1 MGEFTRPGRREE
13 ALWEAFQDLFLT
25 LQETGARAK
34 GATHALAPHC
44 LRPFM
49 RLTPEVVQGARRP
62 GAHNSRA
69 SHPTKATTAFFP
81 RPPRDPPPS
90 SGIVRHRDL
99 PTAHDLPA
107 HTHPS
112 THAELDAVH
121 VRLLLPTLEA
131 VLVAFHR
138 HPHALTQLVEDDVET
153 AYGLF
158 SCASCLCVSALER
171 SDTLGLDRGT
181 RVGLI
186 EMLRVL
192 VSPSTDVPSSST
204 QKNTAV
210 SRRDAAISA
219 EWAEGAAARLR
230 ETPVPELPAVDLAFP
245 ALRMDEPAPSKSE
258 LSMYTR
264 LMTQANLRAAKEA
277 ERSKDLSKDA
287 LVSPSDAGGGVSG
300 HPRGPSSPGDDEVRS
315 DSEEYDSEEEREDA
329 LARCREALID
339 GVPDDTRT
347 ISSSKRGPGSS
358 STPGSALT
366 GASAPNDSEPPG
378 LGLELGLFTTGLAP
392 RVRTDP
398 PGIPPLEKTVPPVG
412 KAEGLARDVAS
423 YAAESLRVQ
432 SRLMRLCVDWET
444 HADERSAHES
454 GDDETAGDGSGSADR
469 SAMTVSALAALCAAS
484 GPNPLVAAAAV
495 RDAAAAALALGVTL
509 AAATR
514 DDDAA
519 ALDKARA
526 LRTYLGAALRRH
538 PAALANVRACLAAAF
553 LQRPLAK
560 VPPLAPDA
568 SHPKSPSS
576 ECLLDRD
583 GQPVTTNAFRDASFP
598 RSVLDAGPVWWLASL
613 EVGLGF
619 LEDCV
624 AGSHSPGESV
634 DAARSFGLGGVVLPP
649 NAHACVGVA
658 AAGAA
663 ADLGTPR
670 RREDIVPAVLSPTAS
685 TLDAVV
691 GAMLVAL
698 RA

>member
-1 MGEFTRPGRREE
+1 
-13 ALWEAFQDLFLT
+13 
-25 LQETGARAK
+25 
-34 GATHALAPHC
+34 
-44 LRPFM
+44 
-49 RLTPEVVQGARRP
+49 
-62 GAHNSRA
+62 
-69 SHPTKATTAFFP
+69 
-81 RPPRDPPPS
+81 
-90 SGIVRHRDL
+90 
-99 PTAHDLPA
+99 
-107 HTHPS
+107 
-112 THAELDAVH
+112 
-121 VRLLLPTLEA
+121 LLPTLEA

-158 SCASCLCVSALER
+158 GCASCLCVSALER

-186 EMLRVL
+186 EMLRAL

-210 SRRDAAISA
+210 PRRDAAISA

-277 ERSKDLSKDA
+277 ERSKDSSKDA

-300 HPRGPSSPGDDEVRS
+300 HARGPSSPGHDEVRS

-339 GVPDDTRT
+339 GVPDDTMRT
-347 ISSSKRGPGSS
+347 VHSSSRGPGSS
-358 STPGSALT
+358 STPDAALT
-366 GASAPNDSEPPG
+366 GASASNDSEASG
-378 LGLELGLFTTGLAP
+378 LGLELGLFTTGLT

-398 PGIPPLEKTVPPVG
+398 YLGIPPLEKTVPPVG
-412 KAEGLARDVAS
+412 KSEGLARDVAS

-444 HADERSAHES
+444 HADVSSAHES

-509 AAATR
+509 ATTAS

-568 SHPKSPSS
+568 SHPKSPST

-598 RSVLDAGPVWWLASL
+598 RSVLDVGPVWWLASL
-613 EVGLGF
+613 DVGLGF

-624 AGSHSPGESV
+624 AGSHSAGESV

-663 ADLGTPR
+663 ADLGTPGDARISYR
-670 RREDIVPAVLSPTAS
+670 RCFHPRRARSTRSWARCSSRYARQRFITRSRRQTWLAAV
-685 TLDAVV
+685 TLERKPVS
-691 GAMLVAL
+691 LERIL
-698 RA
+698 EN

>member
-1 MGEFTRPGRREE
+1 M
-13 ALWEAFQDLFLT
+13 
-25 LQETGARAK
+25 
-34 GATHALAPHC
+34 
-44 LRPFM
+44 
-49 RLTPEVVQGARRP
+49 
-62 GAHNSRA
+62 
-69 SHPTKATTAFFP
+69 
-81 RPPRDPPPS
+81 
-90 SGIVRHRDL
+90 
-99 PTAHDLPA
+99 
-107 HTHPS
+107 
-112 THAELDAVH
+112 
-121 VRLLLPTLEA
+121 LPTLEA

-158 SCASCLCVSALER
+158 GCASCLCVSALER

-210 SRRDAAISA
+210 PRRDAAISA

-277 ERSKDLSKDA
+277 ERSEDLSKDDA

-412 KAEGLARDVAS
+412 KSEGLARDVAS

-509 AAATR
+509 AAKTR

-553 LQRPLAK
+553 LQRPLAR

-568 SHPKSPSS
+568 SHPKSPST

-583 GQPVTTNAFRDASFP
+583 GQPATERVS
-598 RSVLDAGPVWWLASL
+598 
-613 EVGLGF
+613 
-619 LEDCV
+619 
-624 AGSHSPGESV
+624 
-634 DAARSFGLGGVVLPP
+634 
-649 NAHACVGVA
+649 
-658 AAGAA
+658 
-663 ADLGTPR
+663 
-670 RREDIVPAVLSPTAS
+670 
-685 TLDAVV
+685 
-691 GAMLVAL
+691 
-698 RA
+698 